1 MRTFREDIYNWKK
14 SKSTFYPAKQQLS
27 IQTFIYKYA
36 CNNGQYVLGVK
47 LYNRLSYTVIVFEEI
62 NNDEKNEM
70 EMHMYSND
78 TQLRV
83 LCMKSFLFWMNII
96 TLQW

>member
-1 MRTFREDIYNWKK
+1 M
-14 SKSTFYPAKQQLS
+14 S

-62 NNDEKNEM
+62 NNDEKNET
-70 EMHMYSND
+70 EMYMYSND
-78 TQLRV
+78 TRTV
-83 LCMKSFLFWMNII
+83 ACFVHEIIPFLDEYYYITMII
-96 TLQW
+96 VK